1 MVKLNKM
8 GTKNR
13 GLISFLSPLEMSL
26 LSCLWKKDNL
36 KVRHIHKMLGSK
48 RDVPI
53 SSIAVTL
60 DRLHKNK
67 IVKRKIESGRGG
79 MHYIYSSKLSKS
91 DFEQQIVEKTVNSLI
106 TSFGQVAFSYFN
118 DRFSNKKYEKPV
130 AVANGFSH
138 FNDRVSG
145 KPEKEEGRND

>member
-8 GTKNR
+8 GAKNR
-13 GLISFLSPLEMSL
+13 GLVSFLSPLEMSL
-26 LSCLWKKDNL
+26 LSCLWKKDKL
-36 KVRHIHKMLGSK
+36 KVRQIHKMLGSK

-67 IVKRKIESGRGG
+67 IVRRKIESGRGG

-91 DFEQQIVEKTVNSLI
+91 DFEHQIVEKTVNSLI

-118 DRFSNKKYEKPV
+118 DRFSKKEYEKEK
-130 AVANGFSH
+130 ADANGVSYFDER
-138 FNDRVSG
+138 FSG
-145 KPEKEEGRND
+145 KPEKEEGHND